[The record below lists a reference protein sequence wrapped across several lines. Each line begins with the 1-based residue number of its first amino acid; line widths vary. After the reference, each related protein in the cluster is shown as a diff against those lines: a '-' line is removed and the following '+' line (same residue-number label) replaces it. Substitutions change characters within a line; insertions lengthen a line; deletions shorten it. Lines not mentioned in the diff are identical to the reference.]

1 MRKKIQL
8 TTKYQRARVR
18 ASKKGLDPARPGP
31 ALGQCTPCIANI
43 IPAMDKMH
51 ADLTASSENE
61 DYTPTIRAAL
71 KLGINL
77 LDKYYSLTDNSEVY
91 QIAISK

>member
-18 ASKKGLDPARPGP
+18 ASKKGLDPA
-31 ALGQCTPCIANI
+31 LGQCTPCIANV

-91 QIAISK
+91 RIAISK

>member
-1 MRKKIQL
+1 MVTLQF
-8 TTKYQRARVR
+8 
-18 ASKKGLDPARPGP
+18 SSD
-31 ALGQCTPCIANI
+31 TPCIANV

-61 DYTPTIRAAL
+61 DYTPAIRAAL

-91 QIAISK
+91 RIAISK